1 MEELTLVIV
10 VPAVDNDSMRTLTIA
25 AFVLAVLICGSWA
38 VEKHSRAGN
47 ERVLSAVATGLAGR
61 PVHVRCQSLWKA
73 LVDVDSRLGD
83 VPFPDGHAASYTHV
97 TRSLC
102 GVLARFRR
110 SPSHRELACLTA
122 FDWSRFDGRDPAAS
136 ACARRANDT
145 AEALMTLAHESMH
158 LRGWA
163 DEATAQCY
171 GVQELA
177 FTVERLGG
185 SATEGKAVADYML
198 SLQKWLPTDYQS
210 AECAP
215 GGALD
220 LHPET
225 PEFPSESPPTPLP
238 ARLFGPQL

>member
-1 MEELTLVIV
+1 MRILVV
-10 VPAVDNDSMRTLTIA
+10 V
-25 AFVLAVLICGSWA
+25 AFVLAALIGGGWA

-47 ERVLSAVATGLAGR
+47 ERALSAVATELAGR
-61 PVHVRCQSLWKA
+61 PVHVRCQSFWRA

-83 VPFPDGHAASYTHV
+83 VPFPGGHAASYTHV
-97 TRSLC
+97 TRRMC

-110 SPSHRELACLTA
+110 SASHPQLACLTA
-122 FDWSRFDGRDPAAS
+122 FDWSRFDGRDAAAA
-136 ACARRANDT
+136 ACSRRANDT

-177 FTVERLGG
+177 IAVERLDG

-198 SLQKWLPTDYQS
+198 SLQKWLPSDYQS

-225 PEFPSESPPTPLP
+225 PAFPSESPPALLP

>member
-1 MEELTLVIV
+1 
-10 VPAVDNDSMRTLTIA
+10 MRTLVVVA
-25 AFVLAVLICGSWA
+25 VVLAALIGGSWA

-47 ERVLSAVATGLAGR
+47 ERALSAVATELAGR
-61 PVHVRCQSLWKA
+61 QVHVRCESFWRA

-83 VPFPDGHAASYTHV
+83 VPFPGGHAASYTHV
-97 TRSLC
+97 TRGMC
-102 GVLARFRR
+102 GVLARFRH
-110 SPSHRELACLTA
+110 SASHPELACLTA
-122 FDWSRFDGRDPAAS
+122 FDWSRFDGSDPAAS
-136 ACARRANDT
+136 ACSRRANDT

-158 LRGWA
+158 LRGWE

-185 SATEGKAVADYML
+185 SPAEGVAVADYML
-198 SLQKWLPTDYQS
+198 SLQKWLPSDYQS
-210 AECAP
+210 AECRP

-225 PEFPSESPPTPLP
+225 PEFPTKDAPGPLP
-238 ARLFGPQL
+238 PGLYGPQL